1 MTSEGHA
8 RTPNRRYGRGMK
20 VSVTRQGGF
29 LDVDQRVEIDDGGI
43 SVTERGVVREVTPAD
58 PNQMQ
63 RISELAKAVAELPD
77 TQAPAAAA
85 DDAVTYD
92 EMLTEIEIDD
102 GDGVKRLSVPSGAD
116 APQAVWDLIRAVDEY
131 ASE

>member
-1 MTSEGHA
+1 
-8 RTPNRRYGRGMK
+8 MK

-77 TQAPAAAA
+77 TQEPAATA

-92 EMLTEIEIDD
+92 EMMTEIEIDD

-116 APQAVWDLIRAVDEY
+116 APQAIWDLIRAVDEY
-131 ASE
+131 ASG